1 MADWESRG
9 GFEHNFKIFLLVPP
23 QKVLRMANPYQKSES
38 QSWAYCLLSGGFSTM
53 AVNKALNLERKQFK
67 GMVDLNAQMVVNLYF
82 WSVN

>member
-1 MADWESRG
+1 
-9 GFEHNFKIFLLVPP
+9 
-23 QKVLRMANPYQKSES
+23 
-38 QSWAYCLLSGGFSTM
+38 M